1 MGGWVE
7 DRGRGLRAPLDDWQ
21 PPPKWGVGAHA
32 KHLRN
37 LYVYFWRWA
46 AWKVFGGD
54 PYRSGTDK
62 SEAKWTERRGV
73 VCFITVAGFLNG
85 PGFQKMRADLRREA
99 DEIYVVDCTP
109 EGHQPP
115 IGSRIFQA
123 VQQPVC
129 IVLALRRSA
138 QKSENPATVR
148 FRSLSEGSR
157 ALKFQELAGLTIDDE
172 AWVEAPAEWRAP
184 FLPAGAAAWV
194 SYPALEDL
202 FTYNGSGVMT
212 GRTWAIAPDAE
223 SLRRRWER
231 LRDELGACPRNGGF
245 WWRRLRELDFCLLM
259 SKTFRP
265 WTIDQPLLLP
275 PSVQDFVGEDHL
287 ARFILALVLEHLD
300 LGEIEAAYASERGQ
314 PPFDPAMMTAL
325 LLYGYCHGVYSSRRI
340 AKATRERV
348 DFMSIVGLD
357 PPDFRTVS
365 DFRKRHLKAL
375 AGLFGQVLKL
385 CEQAGFVKLGHV
397 ALDGTKIKAN
407 ASKHKAMS
415 YERMEKR
422 AAELEAEVERWL
434 SAAEAAD
441 AEEDRA
447 FGRDKSGAELPKWVA
462 DKKKRAEKI
471 RAAKAELE
479 AEAKAAA
486 AAKAKAQAEAEE
498 RRQAEGRKKPGKPAA
513 PPSEEPD
520 PKAQKNFTD
529 PESRIMKT
537 KDGFI
542 QGYNAQAAVDATA
555 QVIVAYG
562 LDAKQ
567 SDQHQLAPIADAIE
581 ANLGKKPTQL
591 SADAGYCS
599 DANLAA
605 MEEREID
612 AYIAPGRAKH
622 AGEGEGG
629 GARVAAMRERIKAG
643 GRSSPYRLRKQLPEP
658 VFGQIKQARGFRQ
671 FLLRGVEKVANEWGL
686 VCLAHNIL
694 KLAQGRTSSLAAL
707 AMG

>member
-1 MGGWVE
+1 
-7 DRGRGLRAPLDDWQ
+7 
-21 PPPKWGVGAHA
+21 
-32 KHLRN
+32 
-37 LYVYFWRWA
+37 
-46 AWKVFGGD
+46 
-54 PYRSGTDK
+54 
-62 SEAKWTERRGV
+62 
-73 VCFITVAGFLNG
+73 
-85 PGFQKMRADLRREA
+85 
-99 DEIYVVDCTP
+99 
-109 EGHQPP
+109 
-115 IGSRIFQA
+115 
-123 VQQPVC
+123 
-129 IVLALRRSA
+129 
-138 QKSENPATVR
+138 
-148 FRSLSEGSR
+148 
-157 ALKFQELAGLTIDDE
+157 
-172 AWVEAPAEWRAP
+172 
-184 FLPAGAAAWV
+184 
-194 SYPALEDL
+194 
-202 FTYNGSGVMT
+202 
-212 GRTWAIAPDAE
+212 
-223 SLRRRWER
+223 
-231 LRDELGACPRNGGF
+231 
-245 WWRRLRELDFCLLM
+245 M

-434 SAAEAAD
+434 SAAAAAD

-447 FGRDKSGAELPKWVA
+447 FGRDKSGEELPKWVA

-555 QVIVAYG
+555 QVIVAHG

-599 DANLAA
+599 EANLAA

-643 GRSSPYRLRKQLPEP
+643 GHSSPYRLRKQLPEP

-694 KLAQGRTSSLAAL
+694 KLAQGRTPSLAAL
-707 AMG
+707 ATG